1 MKKILA
7 AFDGLKFSAGTMSY
21 AINIARH
28 YNAHLVGVFLDDDSY
43 TGYGYK
49 QLLEHADE
57 KNILQILDESD
68 KRKRESAVKEFTD
81 HCQQAGLNFT
91 VHHDRKIALAELLHE
106 SIYADLLIIDRKEN
120 FNHGEENRPTAFIRD
135 LLVDVQC
142 PVLMVPGGYIPPVK
156 NILLYDGDPSSV
168 YAIRMFDYIM
178 APFKHLETEVL
189 SVKPADSSAHLP
201 DNTLMKEFMKRH
213 FPKATFTVLRGNAED
228 NIVTFLLQ
236 QKEELMVV
244 LGAYSRRRV
253 SRWFKPSMADVLMQ
267 HTKLPLFIAHSK

>member
-49 QLLEHADE
+49 QLLEDADE
-57 KNILQILDESD
+57 KNILKIFDETD
-68 KRKRESAVKEFTD
+68 KRKRENAVAEFTE

-142 PVLMVPGGYIPPVK
+142 PVLLVPGDYIPPVK

-189 SVKPADSSAHLP
+189 SVKPGDSSAHLP

-236 QKEELMVV
+236 QKEEVMVV
-244 LGAYSRRRV
+244 LGAYSRGRV

-267 HTKLPLFIAHSK
+267 HTKLPLFITHNK

>member
-7 AFDGLKFSAGTMSY
+7 AFDGLKFSAGTMTY

-49 QLLEHADE
+49 QLLEHSEE
-57 KNILQILDESD
+57 KNILQVLDEAD
-68 KRKRESAVKEFTD
+68 KRKREGAVMEFTN
-81 HCQQAGLNFT
+81 HCREAGLNFS

-106 SIYADLLIIDRKEN
+106 SIYADLLIIDRNES
-120 FNHGEENRPTAFIRD
+120 FNHGEENQPTAFIRD

-142 PVLMVPGGYIPPVK
+142 PVLLVPDKFIPLTK

-178 APFKHLETEVL
+178 APFKHLQTEVL
-189 SVKPADSSAHLP
+189 SVKPSDSSAHLP

-213 FPKATFTVLRGNAED
+213 FPKATFTVLRGNTED
-228 NIVTFLLQ
+228 NIVTFLSQ
-236 QKEELMVV
+236 QKEEAIVV
-244 LGAYSRRRV
+244 LGAYSRGRV
-253 SRWFKPSMADVLMQ
+253 SRWFKPSMADVLVQ
-267 HTKLPLFIAHSK
+267 HTKLPLFIAHNK